1 MYVCIC
7 NAITDKQIRQAAESG
22 VTSLWELQKDLG
34 VASNCGKC
42 RETAVDI
49 LREHSAPATN
59 TQPSKQRAS
68 SV

>member
-42 RETAVDI
+42 REMAVDI
-49 LREHSAPATN
+49 LRE
-59 TQPSKQRAS
+59 PSRPESRTERTRQRAS